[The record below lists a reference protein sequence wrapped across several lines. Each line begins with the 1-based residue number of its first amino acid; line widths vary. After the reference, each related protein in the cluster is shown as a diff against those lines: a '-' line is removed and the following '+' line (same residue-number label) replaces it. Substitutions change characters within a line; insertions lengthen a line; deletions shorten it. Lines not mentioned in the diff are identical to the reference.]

1 MSGNDGVILNRQ
13 VTRSEEDLK
22 PMIPGASC
30 GAGFFRS
37 REDTR
42 DAQSRAEAG
51 GRQQAMMADEGTG
64 LGGPR
69 EIHAAR

>member
-1 MSGNDGVILNRQ
+1 VILNRQ

-37 REDTR
+37 REDAR
-42 DAQSRAEAG
+42 DAQSRAETG
-51 GRQQAMMADEGTG
+51 GGQQAMMAEEGIG

-69 EIHAAR
+69 ENHAAR